1 MTEVDRSTPPVTLR
15 IGGEKLTRGSGGVH
29 GHINPCNGRVDAE
42 IPLAGAEEINAAVQV
57 AHQAFQSWRN
67 VRPAERARLLLKL
80 ADLIEAN
87 AEEFVRRGVLDNGTA
102 IATTVGSP
110 IAARDWTRYYAG
122 WADKIEGQTTST
134 FGPDGELSYTLAQPY
149 GVIGIIITWNGPL
162 ISLGM
167 KIPAALA
174 AGNTVV
180 VKPSE
185 LTPFSGELFA
195 DLVAQAGIPDGV
207 VNILPGDPSA
217 GAALVAHP
225 LVKKVTFTGGPATA
239 RKILASCAETMKPA
253 VLELG
258 GKSANV
264 VFDDADLG
272 SACFHGALM
281 SVGMMAGQGCAFPTR
296 MLVQDTIYDEVC
308 QRVAAIAKNIVIG
321 DPFDPGTGSGPLV
334 NEAALTR
341 VLGMIERAKADGARL
356 IAGGARLG
364 GELTDGYFLE
374 PTVFADVD
382 PDSELAQTEV
392 FGPVLSIIPFHD
404 DDDAIRIANNTQYG
418 LSGYVQTTSLRRALR
433 FADELETG
441 EVLVNG
447 ATNIAVW
454 RPFGGFGI
462 SGLGKEGG
470 RAGFEEMLRV
480 KGVGIKISGTAVPS
494 WS

>member
-1 MTEVDRSTPPVTLR
+1 MTQADRSTPPVTLN
-15 IGGEKLTRGSGGVH
+15 IGGEKRTSGSGGVF
-29 GHINPCNGRVDAE
+29 GHINPCTGQVDAE
-42 IPLAGAEEINAAVQV
+42 IPMAGEKEVDEAVRV
-57 AHQAFQSWRN
+57 AHQAFQTWRN
-67 VRPAERARLLLKL
+67 VKPAERGRLLNRL
-80 ADLIEAN
+80 ADLIDSN
-87 AEEFVRRGVLDNGTA
+87 ADEFARRGALDNGTPLS
-102 IATTVGSP
+102 TTAGAPVL
-110 IAARDWTRYYAG
+110 ARDWTRYYAG
-122 WADKIEGQTTST
+122 WADKVEGQTTST
-134 FGPDGELSYTLAQPY
+134 LGPDGEFSYTLAQPY

-239 RKILASCAETMKPA
+239 RKILQACSESMKPA

-258 GKSANV
+258 GKSANI
-264 VFDDADLG
+264 VFDDADLDV
-272 SACFHGALM
+272 ACFHGTFM
-281 SVGMMAGQGCAFPTR
+281 SVGIMAGQGCAFPTR
-296 MLVQDTIYDEVC
+296 LLVQDTIYDEVC
-308 QRVAAIAKNIVIG
+308 QRVAGIAKSIVVG
-321 DPFDPGTGSGPLV
+321 DPFSPNSVSGPLV

-341 VLGMIERAKADGARL
+341 VLGMIEQAKADGASL
-356 IAGGARLG
+356 IAGGSRLG
-364 GELTDGYFLE
+364 GDLANGYFVE

-404 DDDAIRIANNTQYG
+404 EDDAIRIANNTRYG
-418 LSGYVQTTSLRRALR
+418 LSSYVQTASLNRALR
-433 FADELETG
+433 LAEEIESG
-441 EVLVNG
+441 EVLING
-447 ATNIAVW
+447 ATNIALW
-454 RPFGGFGI
+454 RPFGGIGI

-470 RAGFEEMLRV
+470 RAGFEEMLQI
-480 KGVGIKISGTAVPS
+480 KGVGVKLAGSPFGM
-494 WS
+494 

>member
-1 MTEVDRSTPPVTLR
+1 MTGVDRSTPPVTIR

-29 GHINPCNGRVDAE
+29 GHVNPCNGQVDAE
-42 IPLAGAEEINAAVQV
+42 IPLAGAQEVDAAVQT
-57 AHQAFQSWRN
+57 AHQAFQSWRK
-67 VRPAERARLLLKL
+67 VKPAERQRLLMKL

-87 AEEFVRRGVLDNGTA
+87 AEEFRRRGVLDNGTA
-102 IATTVGSP
+102 ITTTALAP
-110 IAARDWTRYYAG
+110 TIARDWTRYYAG

-134 FGPDGELSYTLAQPY
+134 LAADGELSYTLAQPY

-162 ISLGM
+162 ISLAM
-167 KIPAALA
+167 KIPVVLA

-239 RKILASCAETMKPA
+239 RKILTACAETMKPA

-258 GKSANV
+258 GKSANI
-264 VFDDADLG
+264 VFDDADLDT
-272 SACFHGALM
+272 ACFLGTYM
-281 SVGMMAGQGCAFPTR
+281 SVGFMAGQGCAFPTR
-296 MLVQDTIYDEVC
+296 MLVQDTIYDEIC
-308 QRVAAIAKNIVIG
+308 QRVVAIAKNIVIG
-321 DPFDPGTGSGPLV
+321 DPFDPNTGSGPLIT
-334 NEAALTR
+334 EAALTR

-356 IAGGARLG
+356 IAGGSRLE
-364 GELTDGYFLE
+364 GELANGYFVE

-404 DDDAIRIANNTQYG
+404 DDDAIRIANNSKYG
-418 LSGYVQTTSLRRALR
+418 LSGYVHTTSLRRALY
-433 FADELETG
+433 FAEELETG

-447 ATNIAVW
+447 VLNLGVW

-480 KGVGIKISGTAVPS
+480 KGVGIRVAGGIPGLG
-494 WS
+494 